1 MNPIETIKIK
11 QLVPPQIKD
20 NGAFDGNTYVDTSG
34 WNKLRI
40 AFIVGTLDI
49 AVGSTSA
56 DAAPFVEECDTT
68 GGSYTA
74 VTDAALSAVI
84 GAGDDDKNFAI
95 DIDLTKTHKRYMQVN
110 APTAGDGT
118 NGANM
123 TIIALLSRPASSPVS
138 ASEQGFSEIIS
149 A

>member
-1 MNPIETIKIK
+1 MQPIEAMKLV
-11 QLVPPQIKD
+11 QLTPPQIKD
-20 NGAFDGNTYVDTSG
+20 NGAFTGNTYIDTSG

-56 DAAPFVEECDTT
+56 ATAPYVEECDTT
-68 GGSYTA
+68 GGAYTA
-74 VTDAALSAVI
+74 VTDGALSAVI
-84 GAGDDDKNFAI
+84 GAGDDGKNYAI
-95 DIDLTKTHKRYMQVN
+95 DIDLKKTHKRYMQVN

-123 TIIALLSRPASSPVS
+123 CIIALLSRPANSPIS
-138 ASEQGFSEIIS
+138 AAEQGFTEIIS

>member
-123 TIIALLSRPASSPVS
+123 TIIALLSRPAISPVS
-138 ASEQGFSEIIS
+138 AAEQGFEEIIS

>member
-1 MNPIETIKIK
+1 MNPIEALKLQ
-11 QLVPPQIKD
+11 QLVPPQLKD
-20 NGAFDGNTYVDTSG
+20 NGAFTGNTYVDTSG

-49 AVGSTSA
+49 AVGSTTA
-56 DAAPFVEECDTT
+56 GTAPYVEECDTT

-123 TIIALLSRPASSPVS
+123 TIIALLSRPASSPVT
-138 ASEQGFSEIIS
+138 AAEQGFEEIIN

>member
-1 MNPIETIKIK
+1 MNPIEAMKIV
-11 QLVPPQIKD
+11 QLVPPQLKD
-20 NGAFDGNTYVDTSG
+20 NGAFASNTYVDTSG
-34 WNKLRI
+34 WNKLKI

-49 AVGSTSA
+49 AVGSGDDST
-56 DAAPFVEECDTT
+56 PPKVEECDTS
-68 GGSYTA
+68 GGSCTD
-74 VTDAALSAVI
+74 VTDAALAAVI

-95 DIDLTKTHKRYMQVN
+95 DVDLAKTHKRYMRVN

-123 TIIALLSRPASSPVS
+123 TIIGILNGPASSPDN
-138 ASEQGFSEIIS
+138 AAEQGFEEIVS